1 MTPLPHTR
9 EPRDGQTSQ
18 ASKTWAGEKVADFE
32 APTSAPQS
40 ADQQN
45 AWQNANRRW
54 WETHPMRYDWKQ
66 ANPETPGERA
76 WYEEIDR
83 RFFSAC
89 MLPQSS
95 RPFGAMLTPETLAG
109 KTVLE
114 IGVGMGSHAQLIA
127 GEAARFVG
135 IDLSSP
141 AVAATSRRL
150 RIFGAPGDVLQM
162 DAEKLAFPD
171 ATFDLVWSWG
181 VIHHS
186 ANTRDALEEIR
197 RVLKPAGRAMLMV
210 YHRAFV
216 PWYIYAG
223 LIRGGV
229 LGGLL
234 RHGSIHELV
243 QSYTD
248 GAVARY
254 YSSEEWRAEI
264 RGLFDAESIEIYGNR
279 QEALPLPAGAWKE
292 RVSRLAP
299 DAALRFWLTRCRQ
312 GTLLFSRLRP
322 R

>member
-1 MTPLPHTR
+1 
-9 EPRDGQTSQ
+9 
-18 ASKTWAGEKVADFE
+18 
-32 APTSAPQS
+32 
-40 ADQQN
+40 
-45 AWQNANRRW
+45 
-54 WETHPMRYDWKQ
+54 MRYDWKQ

-83 RFFSAC
+83 RFFGASV
-89 MLPQSS
+89 LPPSS
-95 RPFGAMLTPETLAG
+95 RPFGAILAPEMLAG

-127 GEAARFVG
+127 GAAARFVG

-141 AVAATSRRL
+141 AVAAPSRRL
-150 RIFGAPGDVLQM
+150 RIFGAPGAVLQM
-162 DAEKLAFPD
+162 DAERLAFPD

-186 ANTRDALEEIR
+186 ANTRGALEEIR
-197 RVLKPAGRAMLMV
+197 RVLKPAGRALLMV

-216 PWYIYAG
+216 PWYLYAG
-223 LIRGGV
+223 LIRGV
-229 LGGLL
+229 LLGGLL
-234 RHGSIHELV
+234 RHGSIHEVV

-254 YSSEEWRAEI
+254 YSREEWREEI

-279 QEALPLPAGAWKE
+279 QEALPLPASAMKE
-292 RVSRLAP
+292 RLSQLAP
-299 DAALRFWLTRCRQ
+299 DAALRFWLTACGQ